1 MDEHKRSAIHYWYLL
16 AAFLMILDQL
26 TKYLV
31 EQIIVLGDRIPVNG
45 IFNFVHLQN
54 KGAAFSFL
62 STAGGWQRYFFIGL
76 AIGISI
82 WLIVSIRRSVSKV
95 EAFGYTLVL
104 GGALGNLIDRL
115 YRGAVVDFLD
125 FYWNTYHWPAFNI
138 ADITIVLGASA
149 MLYTMTKEAKSSLKA
164 G

>member
-16 AAFLMILDQL
+16 AAFLMILDQI

-62 STAGGWQRYFFIGL
+62 ATAGGWQRYFFIGL

-95 EAFGYTLVL
+95 EALGYTLVL
-104 GGALGNLIDRL
+104 GGALGNLSDRF

-138 ADITIVLGASA
+138 ADITIVLGVSA
-149 MLYTMTKEAKSSLKA
+149 MLYTMKKEAKPSLKA

>member
-1 MDEHKRSAIHYWYLL
+1 MDNHKRSAIHYWYLL
-16 AAFLMILDQL
+16 AALLMILDQL
-26 TKYLV
+26 TKYFV

-62 STAGGWQRYFFIGL
+62 ATAGGWQRYFFIGL

-95 EAFGYTLVL
+95 EALGYTLVL
-104 GGALGNLIDRL
+104 GGALGNLSDRL

-138 ADITIVLGASA
+138 ADITIVLGVSA